1 MTVVPVVTGALGAV
15 SDMFDK
21 HMKKFGITIRLEV
34 IQERTPLGN
43 SCFSFSRV
51 VIDQA
56 RSTFEACDTVQ
67 Y

>member
-21 HMKKFGITIRLEV
+21 HMKEFGITIRLEV

-51 VIDQA
+51 
-56 RSTFEACDTVQ
+56 SN
-67 Y
+67 